1 MNVLIKQA
9 RIVAPHSGHH
19 GRLAD
24 IFIENGIIREISDT
38 ITVENAEIIAA
49 ENLHV
54 STGWM
59 DVFAD
64 FADPGFEQ
72 NETIFT
78 GAASAAA
85 GGFTDVM
92 VIPNTNPVVSA
103 KAQVE
108 YILKKSAGLAVN
120 IYPIG
125 AVTQNT
131 QGSQLAEMYDMQHSG
146 CIAFSDGIHAL
157 QDPGIILK
165 ALQYVTA
172 IDKTIIQLP
181 CHSSI
186 GHNGLMNEGIM
197 STRLGLP
204 GLPAVAEELMIH
216 QCIQFVQYS
225 GSKLHFTG
233 VSTQNGIHQILHA
246 KKTGLPVS
254 FSVTPYHGYFCDEDL
269 KDYDTNL
276 KLNPPLR
283 TVTDKEAVQKALSDG
298 MVDCIASHH
307 IPLHKDYKDCEFEYA
322 KCGMNGLQTAF
333 GAINSFHQH
342 LEILI
347 RQLTIAPRTIFGL
360 DMPLLE
366 PGAKACLTLF
376 NPALEY
382 HFEKGALL
390 SKSSNTAFD
399 GKKLKGKVLGI
410 LNNQQMVLAK

>member
-24 IFIENGIIREISDT
+24 IFIEDGIIKNIDDS
-38 ITVENAEIIAA
+38 IVAENAEIVAA

-72 NETIFT
+72 NESMAT
-78 GAASAAA
+78 GAAAAAA

-92 VIPNTNPVVSA
+92 LIPNTNPVVSA
-103 KAQVE
+103 KSQVE
-108 YILKKSAGLAVN
+108 YILKKAEGLAVN

-125 AVTQNT
+125 SVTQNAKGT
-131 QGSQLAEMYDMQHSG
+131 NLAEMYDMQHSG
-146 CIAFSDGIHAL
+146 CIAFSDGNSPI
-157 QDPGIILK
+157 QNSGILLK
-165 ALQYVTA
+165 AFQYVNA
-172 IDKTIIQLP
+172 IDKTIIQMP
-181 CHSSI
+181 CDYSI
-186 GHNGLMNEGIM
+186 GSSGLMNEGVV
-197 STRLGLP
+197 STKLGLH

-216 QCIQFVQYS
+216 QCIQLLQYT
-225 GSKLHFTG
+225 GSKLHLTG
-233 VSTQNGIHQILHA
+233 VSTQKGIEQILHA
-246 KKTGLPVS
+246 KKSGLNIS

-283 TVTDKEAVQKALSDG
+283 TLTDKEAVQKALSDG